1 MFSLPKKKKTNLIF
15 LFPLDFFS
23 DHMEI
28 NQGIGKSHGPLPFCV
43 TPFLKYTSMEIIL
56 IVGNHWLSGLPTKS
70 GCCCD
75 TASDNRSSATAT
87 VEQ

>member
-1 MFSLPKKKKTNLIF
+1 MFPLPKKKKLIF

-23 DHMEI
+23 DNIEI

-56 IVGNHWLSGLPTKS
+56 IVGYHGLSGLPTKS
-70 GCCCD
+70 GCCCG
-75 TASDNRSSATAT
+75 TASDNSSSDTAA
-87 VEQ
+87 VQ